1 MKQILQNMKTGQ
13 MSLTEVPSPQVGTG
27 EVLVATKASLISA
40 GTEKML
46 IDFANKSLFSKAQE
60 RPDLVKKVTDKI
72 QRDGLSSTLSS
83 VFSKLEE
90 PLPLGYSASG
100 EVIAVGSNLKGVYQI
115 GDRVSMA
122 GAGYANH
129 AEVNSVPKNLVAK
142 IPENVSY
149 NHASFAT
156 LVAIAMQGV
165 RNAKVTLGDKI
176 MVMGLGLVGQL
187 TMQLLKASG
196 AKVFAVDFDA
206 ERLKIAEDTGCDLVH
221 ALSAGNTESLVKSFT
236 ENKGFDAVIICAATD
251 SNDPLE
257 QAISFARDKATIVMT
272 GKAGTTIPYADFMK
286 KELNF
291 VISRSYGPGRYD
303 GEYEQGGKNYP
314 IGFVRWCERS
324 NLEEALHL
332 MSTGALKIEPLISH
346 NFAIE
351 DAKDAYA
358 MVLGKDISNMGVVLE
373 YTSSYENR
381 IKSRMNLRPTEL
393 VTGKVGLSFIGA
405 GSFAR
410 GVLLPTLKSSE
421 DISFTGIISKGGV
434 SARLAGDKFG
444 FNYVANNENEIIND
458 AATQAVV
465 VATRH
470 NTHANLVSQALRSG
484 KHVFVEKPLGMTYE
498 ELDQVEQE
506 YRNSNKILMVGFNR
520 RYSPYAQALNDHF
533 KNIKTARQVMI
544 RVNAGK
550 LESDNWQNDPKTGG
564 GRLIGEACHFIDLA
578 LYLAGSPVT
587 EVYAVAGAGQDVY
600 NITIRHE
607 NGGTSTIVYTSEGDS
622 SFSKELVEVYA
633 GGSVG
638 VIDNFRKAMIVTNGK
653 KRKIRIK
660 SGIFGGSQDKG
671 HTNELIQFIQAVQGN
686 GTPDVE
692 SMFATSRLTLLI
704 ARSMEENKPLK
715 VNA

>member
-1 MKQILQNMKTGQ
+1 MKQVLQNMKTGQ
-13 MSLTEVPSPQVGTG
+13 MSLTEVPSPQVGAG

-46 IDFANKSLFSKAQE
+46 IDFAKKSLLSKAQE
-60 RPDLVKKVTDKI
+60 RPDLVQKVVSKM
-72 QRDGLSSTLSS
+72 QRDGLASTLSS

-100 EVIAVGSNLKGVYQI
+100 EVIAVGSSMKGLYQV

-122 GAGYANH
+122 GAGFANH
-129 AEVNSVPKNLVAK
+129 AEVNSVPKNLIAK
-142 IPENVSY
+142 IPENVPYS
-149 NHASFAT
+149 HASFAT

-165 RNAKVTLGDKI
+165 RNSKTTLGDKV

-187 TMQLLKASG
+187 TMQLLKAAG
-196 AKVFAVDFDA
+196 AQVFAVDFDA
-206 ERLKIAEDTGCDLVH
+206 ERLKTAEETGCDLVH
-221 ALSAGNTESLVKSFT
+221 ALSAGNTESLVKDFT
-236 ENKGFDAVIICAATD
+236 EGNGFDAIIICAATD

-257 QAISFARDKATIVMT
+257 QAIAYARDKATIVMT
-272 GKAGTTIPYADFMK
+272 GKTGTTIPYADFMK

-303 GEYEQGGKNYP
+303 STYEQGGKNYP

-346 NFAIE
+346 NFPIE

-373 YTSSYENR
+373 YNSDFEQR
-381 IKSRMNLRPTEL
+381 LKPRMNLRPTEL

-410 GVLLPTLKSSE
+410 GVLLPTLKGSE
-421 DISFTGIISKGGV
+421 EVDFTGIISKGGV
-434 SARLAGDKFG
+434 TARLAGDKFG

-465 VATRH
+465 IATRH
-470 NTHANLVSQALRSG
+470 NTHASLVCQALHCG

-498 ELDQVEQE
+498 ELEQVEQE
-506 YRNSNKILMVGFNR
+506 YRGSNKVLMVGFNR
-520 RYSPYAQALNDHF
+520 RYSPYVQALYDHF
-533 KNIKTARQVMI
+533 KQTAGARQVMI

-550 LESDNWQNDPKTGG
+550 LEGDNWQHDPKTGG
-564 GRLIGEACHFIDLA
+564 GRLIGEVCHFIDLA
-578 LYLAGSPVT
+578 LYLAGSPAV
-587 EVYAVAGAGQDVY
+587 EVYAVAGQGQDVY

-607 NGGTSTIVYTSEGDS
+607 NGGTSTIIYTSEGDS

-633 GGSVG
+633 GGTVG
-638 VIDNFRKAMIVTNGK
+638 IIDNFRKAMIVSGGK
-653 KRKIRIK
+653 KRKIKIK
-660 SGIFGGSQDKG
+660 NGFFGGSQDKG
-671 HTNELIQFIQAVQGN
+671 HTNELVQFIQAVQGN
-686 GTPDVE
+686 SMPDVDA
-692 SMFATSRLTLLI
+692 MFEASRLTLLI

-715 VNA
+715 VSV

>member
-1 MKQILQNMKTGQ
+1 MKQVLQNMKTGQ
-13 MSLTEVPSPQVGTG
+13 MSLTDVPSPQVGSG

-46 IDFANKSLFSKAQE
+46 IDFANKSLLSKAQE
-60 RPDLVKKVTDKI
+60 RPDLVQKVMDKM
-72 QRDGLSSTLSS
+72 QRDGLSATLSS

-100 EVIAVGSNLKGVYQI
+100 EVIAVGSSLKGLYQV
-115 GDRVSMA
+115 GDRVAMA
-122 GAGYANH
+122 GAGFANH

-142 IPENVSY
+142 MPANVSY
-149 NHASFAT
+149 NHASFTT
-156 LVAIAMQGV
+156 LVSIAMQGV
-165 RNAKVTLGDKI
+165 RNSKVTLGDKV

-187 TMQLLKASG
+187 TMQLLKAAG
-196 AKVFAVDFDA
+196 CKVFAVDYDQQ
-206 ERLKIAEDTGCDLVH
+206 RLKTAEDTGCDLVH
-221 ALSAGNTESLVKSFT
+221 ALSAGNTDSLVKDFT
-236 ENKGFDAVIICAATD
+236 EGNGFDAIIICAATE
-251 SNDPLE
+251 SNGPLE
-257 QAISFARDKATIVMT
+257 QAISYARDKATIVMT
-272 GKAGTTIPYADFMK
+272 GKTGTTIPYADFMK

-303 GEYEQGGKNYP
+303 KSYEEKGKDYP

-358 MVLGKDISNMGVVLE
+358 MVLGKDIANMGVVLE
-373 YTSSYENR
+373 YNSDLETR
-381 IKSRMNLRPTEL
+381 IKPRMNLRPTEL

-405 GSFAR
+405 GGFAR
-410 GVLLPTLKSSE
+410 GVLLPTLKGSE
-421 DISFTGIISKGGV
+421 DIDFAGIVSKGGV
-434 SARLAGDKFG
+434 TARLAGDKFG

-458 AATQAVV
+458 ASTQAVV
-465 VATRH
+465 VATQH
-470 NTHANLVSQALRSG
+470 NTHASLVCQALHCG
-484 KHVFVEKPLGMTYE
+484 KHVFVEKPLGMTFE
-498 ELDQVEQE
+498 ELDLVEQE
-506 YRNSNKILMVGFNR
+506 YRNSNKVLMVGFNR
-520 RYSPYAQALNDHF
+520 RYSPYAMALHDHF
-533 KNIKTARQVMI
+533 KQTPGPRQVMI

-550 LESDNWQNDPKTGG
+550 LEGDNWQNDPKTGG

-578 LYLAGSPVT
+578 LYLAASPAV
-587 EVYAVAGAGQDVY
+587 EVYAVAGKGQDVY

-607 NGGTSTIVYTSEGDS
+607 NGGTSTLVYTSEGDS

-638 VIDNFRKAMIVTNGK
+638 VIDNFRKAMIVQNGK
-653 KRKIRIK
+653 KRKIK
-660 SGIFGGSQDKG
+660 VKNGFFGGSQDKG
-671 HTNELIQFIQAVQGN
+671 HMNELVSFIQAVKGN
-686 GTPDVE
+686 NAPCVDD
-692 SMFATSRLTLLI
+692 MFATSRLTLLI

-715 VNA
+715 VNF